1 VVVGLHPARRVVVPR
16 HLRAGLVL
24 TRLRA
29 LGGLALL
36 LAAVAGAEPASPA
49 PESPRFTHLSVED
62 GLSQSSVE
70 YILQDRMGF
79 MWFGTQEGLNRYDG
93 YRFTVHRARDQPG
106 FLGDHTI
113 TAVVEDR
120 RRDLWIGTDRGLYRH
135 DLATGRFDVV
145 APATAELA
153 VRSIVEEAHGRL
165 FVTTADGA
173 FWLLEAA
180 GGGWS
185 ARRLESEALKEPV
198 TIAVRGAGS
207 TVWAAGNGRLLRV
220 ESKDAGATPQVTEV
234 LRDIGPVRVMAS
246 DAAGDVWIG
255 RPQEV
260 LVRYR
265 PADGRVDRFP
275 QVPRGALALL
285 PTADGTLWVGARG
298 GGLTRLDIRTGQVA
312 VYRHDPD
319 DPTTVARDDVAAVYQ
334 DQGGTLWVGSWNGG
348 VSRLD
353 LYAQAFRRFRH
364 RPRIPDSLP
373 ADDVLAMT
381 ETPDGRLWLG
391 SRSGVLAVGDPVA
404 GRFQVVS
411 EPGRV
416 TALGWL
422 GSRVLVGTSTGLVPT
437 AMDSG
442 RAVPLDA
449 PLRAAGL
456 DRRPIAALR
465 TSPGAAWVASGG
477 TVCRLSSDEAG
488 RAMTATCADPPLT
501 SPVTALSIPTTGRL
515 WIGSETGE
523 LAVADLTSE
532 TAGALPFRRV
542 APRDGA
548 QGGTLAAAGRI
559 TAIHED
565 AHGRLWL
572 GTRRGLGQFEP
583 GTGTIAWIGEAEGL
597 TSTNISGLA
606 AGADGFVWVGT
617 NSGLTRIDPETGAM
631 AHFGAHEGAMG
642 TGYAEGAWTVG
653 GSGRLYFAGHGV
665 SAFDPREVRVNPH
678 RPGIAFTGLEIL
690 RRPVS
695 PRWVDPQSPLEQAI
709 HSQNEVTL
717 KPSATVFSVEM
728 APLHYADPHSNRLAY
743 RLEGFDP
750 EWIETDAR
758 NRVATYT
765 RLAPGRYVLRAR
777 ARTKNGLWSEGEAVL
792 PIHVL
797 PPWWRTRGAIAGWAV
812 LALLATG
819 LAWAAFRRNVRVRLA
834 LQERE
839 TLRRESI
846 TDPLTGLHNRRFLAS
861 HLQHEMPKV
870 FREIEAAGPSASGSG
885 TDLVLL
891 LLDIDHF
898 KAINDSHSH
907 AVGDRVLARIAG
919 VIRDHIR
926 DSDLA
931 VRWGGDEFLV
941 VARSIHRGHATA
953 SVERLRAAVEELGRT
968 LAAEG
973 GPACTVSIGYA
984 AFPFLPHEPKALGWE
999 QTLHLADHALLLTK
1013 RRQRN
1018 GHTGLRATTALTS
1031 SAVLEFV
1038 AGGGDAALPE
1048 GVEIIE

>member
-1 VVVGLHPARRVVVPR
+1 
-16 HLRAGLVL
+16 LRAGLVL
-24 TRLRA
+24 RPHVPA
-29 LGGLALL
+29 LAGLALV
-36 LAAVAGAEPASPA
+36 LAATAGAEPVSTA

-135 DLATGRFDVV
+135 DLATGRFDGV

-153 VRSIVEEAHGRL
+153 VRSVVEDPHGRL
-165 FVTTADGA
+165 FVTTAEGA

-180 GGGWS
+180 GEGWS
-185 ARRLESEALKEPV
+185 ARRLESDALKEPV
-198 TIAVRGAGS
+198 TIAARGAGS
-207 TVWAAGNGRLLRV
+207 TVWAAGNGRLLRI
-220 ESKDAGATPQVTEV
+220 ESKDAGATPQVAEV

-255 RPQEV
+255 RAQEV
-260 LVRYR
+260 LLRYR

-285 PTADGTLWVGARG
+285 PAADGTLWVGARG
-298 GGLTRLDIRTGQVA
+298 GGLTRLDTKTGQVA

-319 DPTTVARDDVAAVYQ
+319 DPTTIARDDVAALYQ
-334 DQGGTLWVGSWNGG
+334 DQDGTLWVGSWNGG

-353 LYAQAFRRFRH
+353 PYAQAFRRFRH
-364 RPRIPDSLP
+364 RPRIPESLP

-404 GRFQVVS
+404 GRFHVVG

-422 GSRVLVGTSTGLVPT
+422 GSRVLVGTSGGLRAT

-449 PLRAAGL
+449 PLREAGL
-456 DRRPIAALR
+456 DTRPIATIR
-465 TSPGAAWVASGG
+465 TSPGAAWVVSER
-477 TVCRLSSDEAG
+477 TVCRLSQDDAR
-488 RAMTATCADPPLT
+488 RAVTATCADPPT
-501 SPVTALSIPTTGRL
+501 ASPVSALSIPTSARL

-523 LAVADLTSE
+523 LAVADLT
-532 TAGALPFRRV
+532 AGTTSALSFRRV
-542 APRDGA
+542 APREGG

-565 AHGRLWL
+565 ARGRLWV
-572 GTRRGLGQFEP
+572 GTRRGLGRYEP
-583 GTGTIAWIGEAEGL
+583 GTGAMAWIGEAEGL
-597 TSTNISGLA
+597 TSTNISGIA
-606 AGADGFVWVGT
+606 AGADGFVWLAT
-617 NSGLTRIDPETGAM
+617 NSGLTRIDPETGAPM

-642 TGYAEGAWTVG
+642 TGYAEGAWAVG
-653 GSGRLYFAGHGV
+653 ASGRLYFAGHGV
-665 SAFDPREVRVNPH
+665 TAFDPRQVRVNPH

-695 PRWVDPQSPLEQAI
+695 PRWMDPESPLENAI
-709 HSQNEVTL
+709 GAQSEVAL
-717 KPSATVFSVEM
+717 GPGATVFSVEM

-743 RLEGFDP
+743 RLQGFDP
-750 EWIETDAR
+750 DWIETDAR

-765 RLAPGRYVLRAR
+765 RLAPGHYLLRAR
-777 ARTKNGLWSEGEAVL
+777 ARTKNGLWSEREAVL
-792 PIHVL
+792 GIRVL
-797 PPWWRTRGAIAGWAV
+797 PPWWRTRGAIAGWVA
-812 LALLATG
+812 LGLLAAG
-819 LAWAAFRRNVRVRLA
+819 LAWAGFRRNVRVRLA
-834 LQERE
+834 LRERE

-861 HLQHEMPKV
+861 HLKHELPKL
-870 FREIEAAGPSASGSG
+870 FREIEAAGPATSGS
-885 TDLVLL
+885 TADLVLL
-891 LLDIDHF
+891 LLDVDHF
-898 KAINDSHSH
+898 KAINDTHSH
-907 AVGDRVLARIAG
+907 AVGDRVLARIAA
-919 VIRDHIR
+919 VTRDHIR

-941 VARSIHRGHATA
+941 VARSIHRNHATA

-999 QTLHLADHALLLTK
+999 QTLHVADHALLLTK
-1013 RRQRN
+1013 RRRRN
-1018 GHTGLRATTALTS
+1018 GHTGLRASATLTS
-1031 SAVLEFV
+1031 SAVV
-1038 AGGGDAALPE
+1038 AFLGAGGDAALPE
-1048 GVEIIE
+1048 GMEIIETERIGGSA